1 MKEESPVPAAM
12 EAEKSSGAASHVE
25 DAEKNSIHPGESL
38 DYFTPKEKK
47 RLMRRIDIRLVIPLG
62 CLYCISLLDRTNLG
76 AASVAGYGIPVF
88 FQPRFMAHGLAKRLS

>member
-12 EAEKSSGAASHVE
+12 ETEKSLEASHIE
-25 DAEKNSIHPGESL
+25 DAEKNSIQPGEC

-47 RLMRRIDIRLVIPLG
+47 RLTRRIDIRLVIPLG

-76 AASVAGYGIPVF
+76 AASVAGYELSSLLSTPLQG
-88 FQPRFMAHGLAKRLS
+88 RGLAKRLS